1 MNVKTKAMTVTMKVE
16 LSVRTKMGPFI
27 VNAPKVIRFTWT
39 VHALTIMSANPTRHV
54 KNMQFVKIL
63 TAIMIVSVFQESFLI
78 YILGQYVKTYVKT
91 YAKTYV
97 KT

>member
-1 MNVKTKAMTVTMKVE
+1 MNVKTRAMTVTMKVE

-39 VHALTIMSANPTRHV
+39 VHALTIMNANLIRHV

-63 TAIMIVSVFQESFLI
+63 TAIMIVSVFQASFPCI
-78 YILGQYVKTYVKT
+78 I
-91 YAKTYV
+91 
-97 KT
+97 